1 MCHTWSSYEWKLHQ
15 IAIDSV
21 AIFIHFAYATTSS
34 NSRQFFQRRIWEN
47 FHQIRLRPENF
58 PDLLI
63 NEIGFERYQTVGRP
77 HHSAHGFSRQL
88 QLFTKVGRRGPALPD
103 REGG

>member
-1 MCHTWSSYEWKLHQ
+1 MNGNFTRLQSILSLSSFISLMPQLHLT
-15 IAIDSV
+15 AP
-21 AIFIHFAYATTSS
+21 ANF
-34 NSRQFFQRRIWEN
+34 FFQRRIWEN